1 MASFLEILDAMRR
14 EQDEGGPLLDSGE
27 ETKAMEAIRNGM
39 NVRKPECGDFWDD
52 FISVSGNADAM
63 ADLLEV
69 PKEKVTSWA
78 SKIRGLVEKIKD
90 ADDGEA
96 DADADS
102 ERSDMIPTGNNGP
115 MGDQQDTSM
124 TNRRPDPS

>member
-1 MASFLEILDAMRR
+1 MATFLDILEAMRR

-39 NVRKPECGDFWDD
+39 NIRKPECGDFWED

-69 PKEKVTSWA
+69 PKEKITSWG
-78 SKIRGLVEKIKD
+78 SKIRDLLEKVKQ
-90 ADDGEA
+90 ADGEES
-96 DADADS
+96 DS
-102 ERSDMIPTGNNGP
+102 ENSRSEMVPTGNQG
-115 MGDQQDTSM
+115 MIGDQQDTST

>member
-1 MASFLEILDAMRR
+1 MATFLDILEAMRR

-39 NVRKPECGDFWDD
+39 NIRKPECGDFWDD

-69 PKEKVTSWA
+69 PKEKVSSWA
-78 SKIRGLVEKIKD
+78 SKIHDLIEKVKQK
-90 ADDGEA
+90 DGEES
-96 DADADS
+96 DPSNTRS
-102 ERSDMIPTGNNGP
+102 EMIPTGNDGP
-115 MGDQQDTSM
+115 IGDQQDTSM
-124 TNRRPDPS
+124 TNTRPDPS